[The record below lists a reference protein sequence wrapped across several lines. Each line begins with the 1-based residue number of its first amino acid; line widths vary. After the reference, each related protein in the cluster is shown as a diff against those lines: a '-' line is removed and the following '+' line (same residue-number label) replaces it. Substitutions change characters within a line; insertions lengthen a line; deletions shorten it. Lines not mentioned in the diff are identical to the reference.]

1 MKKAGDVAS
10 LTPAADGWSL
20 RRGTAPPQVFTTL
33 AEAAAALPAALPVH
47 LALPCEAL
55 VIEGLTLP
63 ATERDELDGMVRLQ
77 LEKNLPYS
85 LDEVSGDF
93 VIAESSE
100 KESSVISFV
109 APHSPLDSLCE
120 PLRHFGRLPEKVT
133 PYVLHVAAACPSD
146 ESVFAVYPE
155 QGRTV
160 LAICARS
167 RLAWAHVFEG
177 TDVARL
183 AAELPQALL
192 AATMEGVPT
201 KCSRV
206 LLADEARALT
216 PVIQSVFALP
226 IAALP
231 VPVPTLDLSINLV
244 PDFWRSAAQQQ
255 QRARRTRGQLQFAAV
270 LYLLLAAGA
279 VTYFILLQR
288 QAKEL
293 GAKFAAVRPQLE
305 LVQTRQARSNTL
317 APAIE
322 PGRFTVELLYLLQR
336 ALPAAEVRITE
347 FDQQPAEWRVT
358 GEAPNAGLAIDY
370 VNRLKADPE
379 LAGYQINSS
388 PPQLLPNESARFS
401 IFGTR

>member
-20 RRGTAPPQVFTTL
+20 RRGSAPTQGFPTL
-33 AEAAAALPAALPVH
+33 AEAAVALPADAPLH

-63 ATERDELDGMVRLQ
+63 AIEREELDGMVRLQ

-85 LDEVSGDF
+85 LDEVSADF
-93 VIAESSE
+93 VVAATNETD
-100 KESSVISFV
+100 SSVISFA
-109 APHSPLDSLCE
+109 APHRSLDALCE
-120 PLRHFGRLPEKVT
+120 PLRAAGRLPEKVT
-133 PYVLHVAAACPSD
+133 PYVLHVAAGCPPD
-146 ESVFAVYPE
+146 ETVFAIYPE

-183 AAELPQALL
+183 AAEFPQALL
-192 AATMEGVPT
+192 AATMEGVST
-201 KCSRV
+201 QCSRV

-216 PVIQSVFALP
+216 PVIQSVFGLP
-226 IAALP
+226 ISPLP
-231 VPVPTLDLSINLV
+231 QPAPTLDLSINLV
-244 PDFWRSAAQQQ
+244 PDSWRSAAQQQ
-255 QRARRTRGQLQFAAV
+255 QRAIRLRGQLQIAAAI
-270 LYLLLAAGA
+270 YLLLLVGA
-279 VTYFILLQR
+279 VTYYVLLQR
-288 QAKEL
+288 QAKTL
-293 GAKFAAVRPQLE
+293 AAKFAAVRPQIE

-322 PGRFTVELLYLLQR
+322 PGRFTVELLYLIQR

-347 FDQQPAEWRVT
+347 FDQQPNEWRVT

-379 LAGYQINSS
+379 LASFTINSS

>member
-10 LTPAADGWSL
+10 LTPAAAGWSL
-20 RRGTAPPQVFTTL
+20 RRGAAPAQVFTTL
-33 AEAAAALPAALPVH
+33 AEAAAALPAAVPVH

-63 ATERDELDGMVRLQ
+63 ATERAELAGMLQLQ

-85 LDEVSGDF
+85 LDEVSSDF

-100 KESSVISFV
+100 KDSSIISFV
-109 APHSPLDSLCE
+109 VPHDPLDALCE
-120 PLRHFGRLPEKVT
+120 PLRHFGRLPVKVT
-133 PYVLHVAAACPSD
+133 PFVLHVAAVCPAD
-146 ESVFAVYPE
+146 ETVFAIYPE

-201 KCSRV
+201 QCSRV
-206 LLADEARALT
+206 LLAEEARALT

-226 IAALP
+226 IEALP
-231 VPVPTLDLSINLV
+231 APAPTLDLSINLV
-244 PDFWRSAAQQQ
+244 PDSWRNAAQQQ
-255 QRARRTRGQLQFAAV
+255 VRTRRTRGQLQFAAV
-270 LYLLLAAGA
+270 LYVLLAAGA
-279 VTYFILLQR
+279 ATYFILLQR

-293 GAKFAAVRPQLE
+293 SARFAAVRPQLE
-305 LVQTRQARSNTL
+305 LVQTRQARSATL

-379 LAGYQINSS
+379 LASFQINSS